1 MDGIKAVSAVNI
13 HLYTFMAPIS
23 PFSKSLIDHIQSNLY
38 IAMGEVFLYGAYA
51 VIFGFY
57 IHVLHTRGMPKNRF
71 LNAATISLFIVCTAH
86 LALLLAT
93 ISSQNQDDEA
103 YAVESAALF
112 DRFQMTA
119 LNLNRATNAIYITAT
134 IFIFRCYAIWDF
146 SRSIIIAPIIFTVC
160 GAVLGY
166 TDSVSSNTTEIS
178 DSKFDLSIAFSILTT
193 FMLMILTA
201 GRIWYLARQ
210 ARAVM
215 GPKIT
220 SRCYTICAMI
230 LESGALYAA
239 GGIAYIVF
247 SVLPPSVDE
256 ILTRGGA
263 ILGQLVGIAPTIIA
277 VRVGLGKSIESVDS
291 FGVQVPFPADLTSRA
306 PPNRSSDD

>member
-1 MDGIKAVSAVNI
+1 
-13 HLYTFMAPIS
+13 
-23 PFSKSLIDHIQSNLY
+23 
-38 IAMGEVFLYGAYA
+38 
-51 VIFGFY
+51 
-57 IHVLHTRGMPKNRF
+57 MPKNRF
-71 LNAATISLFIVCTAH
+71 LNVATISLFIVCTAH
-86 LALLLAT
+86 LALLLAS

-134 IFIFRCYAIWDF
+134 VIADSIFIFRCYAIWDF

-220 SRCYTICAMI
+220 SRYYTICAMI
-230 LESGALYAA
+230 LESRALYAA